1 MRVQVV
7 KLDTLSANPIFSD
20 EANQENKKINGMR
33 STVIGLGGKLT
44 YDIGTEEVTRSI
56 RGMTIPMDPK
66 KTNRSR
72 REG

>member
-7 KLDTLSANPIFSD
+7 KLDTLSVNPIFSD
-20 EANQENKKINGMR
+20 EAIQENKRLNG
-33 STVIGLGGKLT
+33 SITSVVGLGGRLN

-56 RGMTIPMDPK
+56 RGMTVPMDPK
-66 KTNRSR
+66 KANRSR